1 MVAVMEVSEKDIEAL
16 REAIDGCGGS
26 SYTQAIA
33 ILDRLSPAPE
43 VDEATVWAGKILTL
57 LGISSG
63 RIFSASRDVLRE
75 VLAAKDAERGHLVEG
90 VATLEAQLEQQ
101 KYELATLR
109 AENRPPE
116 GYSVLRI
123 AARDCLINVN
133 GLGRMEG
140 GWLLLE
146 GVNLS
151 VAPKAAERNTAE
163 PEHRLSSERAIPA
176 GEVVRSPSS
185 RSSDGSGNTAE
196 PAKTHGPGPWPG
208 DPDHRETMP
217 AEPWSIRG
225 AGYDPNCEA
234 CKGSKFTCDEHFV
247 KPDTDGSRSGGM
259 SPGTNAGAV
268 EVLWNSIC
276 SEPDVDAIPLLSKA
290 LTEAEARGRR
300 EALEGIS
307 EDTKQWVTRELVN
320 SKNLISGTIKSG
332 NMTLHYAAHD
342 AFKALDELKRLMTG
356 EK

>member
-163 PEHRLSSERAIPA
+163 PGISLSDAERGTPKI
-176 GEVVRSPSS
+176 EL
-185 RSSDGSGNTAE
+185 NF
-196 PAKTHGPGPWPG
+196 GPGPWPG

-217 AEPWSIRG
+217 AG
-225 AGYDPNCEA
+225 AVGVTRAAATSAQIYADFHCE
-234 CKGSKFTCDEHFV
+234 
-247 KPDTDGSRSGGM
+247 DGSFNVIVAERL
-259 SPGTNAGAV
+259 AAEFDRV
-268 EVLWNSIC
+268 R
-276 SEPDVDAIPLLSKA
+276 
-290 LTEAEARGRR
+290 TEAEARGRR
-300 EALEGIS
+300 EALGTLRVP
-307 EDTKQWVTRELVN
+307 DAP
-320 SKNLISGTIKSG
+320 NLFSAFRTTLSGDGEYKMIFRFPSMEAMHAADDEWHTIRRAIQR
-332 NMTLHYAAHD
+332 M
-342 AFKALDELKRLMTG
+342 MTG
-356 EK
+356 GK